1 VKILAKYFLM
11 LVLILFGVSFFVTPS
26 SFAGSD
32 KVITFGA
39 PMSLTGQNSVNGRHA
54 RKGYQLAKSM
64 INENGGI
71 DIGGVKYQIAVKYY
85 DDESNPAIAAKFAKR
100 LITKDKVAFL
110 LGPYGTNTTAA
121 VAPVAEKY

>member
-1 VKILAKYFLM
+1 MKISVKCFLM
-11 LVLILFGVSFFVTPS
+11 LALMVLGASFVVVPRS
-26 SFAGSD
+26 LAGSD